1 MRLQKTY
8 GNEVKD
14 RNSRKE
20 KETTKKKKNPNGNFR
35 IKKHNK

>member
-20 KETTKKKKNPNGNFR
+20 KETTKKKKKP
-35 IKKHNK
+35 